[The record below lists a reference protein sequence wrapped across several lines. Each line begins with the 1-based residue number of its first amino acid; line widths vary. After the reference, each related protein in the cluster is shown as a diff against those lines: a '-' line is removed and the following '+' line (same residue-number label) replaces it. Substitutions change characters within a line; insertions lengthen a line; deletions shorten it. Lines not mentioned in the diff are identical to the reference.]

1 MTSNV
6 TFISLLTFVGVIS
19 SIAYVLIP
27 YSAQLSFRRSLSSQL
42 LSASPLPQFILLSRS
57 MASPYAI
64 VTLVSSDSYLPGALA
79 LVAAL
84 KDLHNSPPVELE
96 VDFQTL
102 CLVTP
107 ESVDVST
114 IRLLRKAF
122 DVVIGVEILEHENIK
137 GLKLLGEHFILSL
150 SHRLL
155 FRGNPRPFRGSR
167 ASQIIFAYLVHLP
180 PKNVAN

>member
-19 SIAYVLIP
+19 SIAYVIP

-84 KDLHNSPPVELE
+84 KDLHNSPPVEPE

-167 ASQIIFAYLVHLP
+167 ALQIIFAYLVHLP

>member
-1 MTSNV
+1 
-6 TFISLLTFVGVIS
+6 
-19 SIAYVLIP
+19 
-27 YSAQLSFRRSLSSQL
+27 
-42 LSASPLPQFILLSRS
+42 
-57 MASPYAI
+57 MASPYAF

-84 KDLHNSPPVELE
+84 KDLHNSPPVEPE

-114 IRLLRKAF
+114 IKLLRKAF

-137 GLKLLGEHFILSL
+137 GLKLLGEHSILSL
-150 SHRLL
+150 FHRLL
-155 FRGNPRPFRGSR
+155 LEGTHDQFGVHVHRRLFL
-167 ASQIIFAYLVHLP
+167 AYLVHLP
-180 PKNVAN
+180 PQSVAN